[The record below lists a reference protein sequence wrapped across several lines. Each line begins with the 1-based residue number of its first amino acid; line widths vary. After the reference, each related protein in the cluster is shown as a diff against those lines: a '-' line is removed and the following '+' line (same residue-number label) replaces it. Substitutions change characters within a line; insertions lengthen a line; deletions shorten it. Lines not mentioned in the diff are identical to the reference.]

1 MGGQALIAAPGRAS
15 ASARRLSGFVTEG
28 PRRRAFRASVTA
40 TILALVVLA
49 SGCASGGSGGSSGA
63 ETEPVPTA
71 VPDAW
76 LSPQVE
82 LQHSGVEVL
91 LQAVSPVDEEV
102 VWVSGHGGTWLRT
115 LDGGRTWSG
124 GVVPDADTL
133 QFRDVH
139 AISADVAWL
148 LAAGPAEMS
157 RIYRTDDGGMNWRI
171 QWVNDE
177 PDGFYDCLSFFDA
190 TRGLAYGDAV
200 NGELRILRTT
210 DGGEHWSLV
219 GTERLPAAQAGEG
232 GFAAS
237 GTCLATGAQNVA
249 WIGTGNSDP
258 ARVLRSNDRG
268 WTWVAAPTPLIAGEA
283 AGITSVSFRDERFGL
298 VVGGDL
304 TRPDEHTAN
313 VALTADGGVSWTAG
327 GILRMAGAAYGGAWV
342 PGANPPVAV
351 AVGPGGADWSGDGGF
366 TWSGFD
372 DRDWWGLA
380 FVSPEAG
387 WIVGPGGRI
396 GKVSFR

>member
-1 MGGQALIAAPGRAS
+1 MGGQALIAS
-15 ASARRLSGFVTEG
+15 AHQHLACAFPRRPARLLTKG
-28 PRRRAFRASVTA
+28 PLRRAFRASVNT
-40 TILALVVLA
+40 VVLA
-49 SGCASGGSGGSSGA
+49 SAVLAIGCASSADPDPAPVGS
-63 ETEPVPTA
+63 A
-71 VPDAW
+71 VPE
-76 LSPQVE
+76 SYFNPRVE

-91 LQAVSPVDEEV
+91 LQAVSPVNERV

-115 LDGGRTWSG
+115 LDGGASWSG
-124 GVVPDADTL
+124 GIVPDADTL

-148 LAAGPAEMS
+148 LAAGPAQMS
-157 RIYRTDDGGMNWRI
+157 RIYHTDDGGESWQI
-171 QWVNDE
+171 QWVNEE

-190 TRGLAYGDAV
+190 QRGLAYGDAV

-219 GTERLPAAQAGEG
+219 DAARLPAAQEGEG

-237 GTCLATGAQNVA
+237 GTCLAVGAQNVA

-268 WTWVAAPTPLIAGEA
+268 WTWVASETPLIAGEA
-283 AGITSVSFRDERFGL
+283 AGITSIAFRDERYGL
-298 VVGGDL
+298 VVGGNL
-304 TRPDEHTAN
+304 ALPDEHTAN
-313 VALTADGGVSWTAG
+313 VAVSSDGGVNWTAG
-327 GILRMAGAAYGGAWV
+327 GTLRMAGAAYGGAWV
-342 PGANPPVAV
+342 PGIGAPIAV
-351 AVGPGGADWSGDGGF
+351 AVGPGGADWSADGGS

-380 FVSPEAG
+380 FVSPDAG
-387 WIVGPGGRI
+387 WIVGPEGRI